1 MPTQITDTHCHLDA
15 PEFEADRDAVL
26 QRAAEAGVGRLI
38 CVGTDL
44 PSSLRCIELARR
56 FPGRIYATVGIH
68 PNYWAAAGPE
78 DWARIEGLAALPEVV
93 AVGESGLDFHYTH
106 TSREAQAE
114 ALRRHIRLAHRTGK
128 PIIIHARN
136 ADEEVLQV
144 LHEEG
149 PPPHGVRHCFDRPLA
164 AAEGYL
170 ELGWHVAVGAA
181 VTRPGYAKF
190 KDAVRCLPADRLLL
204 ETDSPYQSP
213 SSRPGARNEPAFI
226 VETLRAVAGLRGE
239 TPEAVA
245 DRTTRNAGALLRL
258 PG

>member
-1 MPTQITDTHCHLDA
+1 MLITDTHCHLDA

-26 QRAAEAGVGRLI
+26 QRAARAGVGRLI

-44 PSSLRCIELARR
+44 SSSRRCIELARR
-56 FPGRIYATVGIH
+56 FPGRIHATVGIH

-78 DWARIEGLAALPEVV
+78 DWACIEELAALPEVV
-93 AVGESGLDFHYTH
+93 AVGESGLDFHYTY
-106 TSREAQAE
+106 TPREAQAE
-114 ALRRHIRLAHRTGK
+114 ALRRHIRLAHGTGK

-149 PPPHGVRHCFDRPLA
+149 APPGGVRHCFDRPLA

-181 VTRPGYAKF
+181 VTRPGYVKF

-213 SSRPGARNEPAFI
+213 ATHPGARNEPAYI
-226 VETLRAVAGLRGE
+226 TETLRAVAALRGE
-239 TPEAVA
+239 DVEATA
-245 DRTTRNAGALLRL
+245 ETTTRNAERL
-258 PG
+258 FHLAG